1 MEKQAFIEVVR
12 RSRSWIHRMEEAASR
27 IHQEV
32 NQMYDDT
39 LPYGFHL
46 RLTAACVSRY
56 GYEVARTEADVLILY
71 AAAYLHDTIE
81 DARMSYNDVRRFLG
95 AFNDVDFPADVDA
108 RRSFEEQVPEI
119 VYALTNEKGRNR
131 AERASEAY
139 YAGIRSTR
147 FASFVKMCDRLANIR
162 YSTMFVFANRM
173 LDVYREEYPAFIR
186 AIHLCCGYK
195 RRSLFK
201 FFGGPL
207 DFRKDRKRPAGGG
220 HDGGGIR

>member
-1 MEKQAFIEVVR
+1 MIDDAMEFATKAHEGQFRKGTRRPYIVHPIEVADIV
-12 RSRSWIHRMEEAASR
+12 STMTKDEEVICAA
-27 IHQEV
+27 V
-32 NQMYDDT
+32 
-39 LPYGFHL
+39 
-46 RLTAACVSRY
+46 
-56 GYEVARTEADVLILY
+56 
-71 AAAYLHDTIE
+71 LHDTIE

-173 LDVYREEYPAFIR
+173 LDVYREEYPDFIR
-186 AIHLCCGYK
+186 AIHEGAVTPVPEAMRCEAECLLHEEAYVV
-195 RRSLFK
+195 L
-201 FFGGPL
+201 
-207 DFRKDRKRPAGGG
+207 
-220 HDGGGIR
+220 

>member
-27 IHQEV
+27 IHQAV

-139 YAGIRSTR
+139 YAGIRATGWRISAIPRCSFLPIGCSTCTARNIPLLSVPSTR
-147 FASFVKMCDRLANIR
+147 EPSRPFPRRCGARLNVC
-162 YSTMFVFANRM
+162 STRRRM
-173 LDVYREEYPAFIR
+173 LSFNAR
-186 AIHLCCGYK
+186 
-195 RRSLFK
+195 
-201 FFGGPL
+201 GGN
-207 DFRKDRKRPAGGG
+207 R
-220 HDGGGIR
+220 

>member
-27 IHQEV
+27 IHQAV

-71 AAAYLHDTIE
+71 AAALLHDTIE

-186 AIHLCCGYK
+186 AIHEGAVTPVPEAM
-195 RRSLFK
+195 RREAECL
-201 FFGGPL
+201 L
-207 DFRKDRKRPAGGG
+207 HEEAYVVL
-220 HDGGGIR
+220 